1 MHLFPHTGPY
11 PSAHHPIPLST
22 KTPLKTGN
30 ITWTNKVWAS
40 VLNYADSL
48 FINVAGVDKEDLQK
62 IKKIVD
68 DLDLTHKHKIEFNFN
83 KTCQRGQ
90 FLFDSNDQQRNG
102 MQ

>member
-1 MHLFPHTGPY
+1 M
-11 PSAHHPIPLST
+11 
-22 KTPLKTGN
+22 
-30 ITWTNKVWAS
+30 
-40 VLNYADSL
+40 
-48 FINVAGVDKEDLQK
+48 AGVDKEDLQK